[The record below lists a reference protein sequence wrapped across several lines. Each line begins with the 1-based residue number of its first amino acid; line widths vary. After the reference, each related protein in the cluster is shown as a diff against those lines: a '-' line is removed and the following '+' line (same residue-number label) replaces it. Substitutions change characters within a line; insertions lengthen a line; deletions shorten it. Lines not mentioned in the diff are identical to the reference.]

1 MGDRLDIG
9 HLRTRIRGV
18 DAARTQQ
25 LASQVQALGGR
36 ELPRALEGCSASA
49 LARAGLPATAVVAV
63 KWLALHLRVSDGV
76 QPMALAAG
84 WAAALED
91 GLVRQLTG
99 LAPGDDDEQAPAV
112 WFADAWA
119 AERRHLERRARGAPD
134 AWWTASL
141 LMDDDA
147 DDPDDPLAILQRWL
161 RHSPGRAVVEMA
173 ALVRAE
179 PRSAQLLEPAQATRL
194 AHTLLAALAD
204 NAPGGAARQGRERPA
219 IASDAGAPTAWPAP
233 QHHELRRL
241 RAALLAH
248 RDRLRT
254 FAMAASCEPWL
265 AALLLAAHPSAS
277 RLGASILLALVRDTQ
292 ASSAA
297 GTDRP
302 AAASAAPGMAEPPPS
317 ARAAGASAGAPT
329 DATANPPTA
338 DVTPRSEHRVHAGGL
353 LLLLRP
359 LARLAL
365 LEGCAAPGRALGDVA
380 LLALQRVFAPLKPGA
395 RMAALERERPLLA
408 VFAPE
413 CDWSTRITDAPIS
426 DPQTAAG
433 LLERLAAA
441 IPAGIAFAPGASR
454 EIFGMQSAAYPIAT
468 EHRLAALLLRPGL
481 LRVIAWEAEIEW
493 PLAAIDLALRR
504 TGWDQDPG
512 WVPWIGRTIRLRFG
526 AGR

>member
-1 MGDRLDIG
+1 
-9 HLRTRIRGV
+9 
-18 DAARTQQ
+18 
-25 LASQVQALGGR
+25 
-36 ELPRALEGCSASA
+36 
-49 LARAGLPATAVVAV
+49 
-63 KWLALHLRVSDGV
+63 
-76 QPMALAAG
+76 
-84 WAAALED
+84 
-91 GLVRQLTG
+91 
-99 LAPGDDDEQAPAV
+99 
-112 WFADAWA
+112 
-119 AERRHLERRARGAPD
+119 
-134 AWWTASL
+134 
-141 LMDDDA
+141 
-147 DDPDDPLAILQRWL
+147 
-161 RHSPGRAVVEMA
+161 
-173 ALVRAE
+173 
-179 PRSAQLLEPAQATRL
+179 
-194 AHTLLAALAD
+194 
-204 NAPGGAARQGRERPA
+204 
-219 IASDAGAPTAWPAP
+219 
-233 QHHELRRL
+233 L